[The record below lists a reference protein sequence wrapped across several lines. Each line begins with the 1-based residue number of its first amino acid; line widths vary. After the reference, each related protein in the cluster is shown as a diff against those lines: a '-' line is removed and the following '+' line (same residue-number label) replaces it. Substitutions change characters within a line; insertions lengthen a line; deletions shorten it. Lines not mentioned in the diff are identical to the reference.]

1 MVEAIHAEAV
11 KARLDPGDPLVI
23 LAVNIAERVDAGTW
37 QAADVRELR
46 LTIVAMR
53 QTGTPQT
60 GGDELDRL
68 RRRRAPGSAGASGA

>member
-1 MVEAIHAEAV
+1 VAAEAV
-11 KARLDPGDPLVI
+11 KARLLPGDPLVI

-53 QTGTPQT
+53 QTGTPQVE
-60 GGDELDRL
+60 GDELDRL
-68 RRRRAPGSAGASGA
+68 RRRRAPGTAGASGA